1 MLSNI
6 VRLIIYHRPFGILK
20 KRKCTSNMRLLLS
33 NHNDVTRPVMSDV
46 SFSNNHVTRKG
57 NFMKLLFSNRNL
69 NVG

>member
-20 KRKCTSNMRLLLS
+20 KRKCTSDMRLLLS
-33 NHNDVTRPVMSDV
+33 NHNDVTRPGLSLLVIPRD
-46 SFSNNHVTRKG
+46 TKR

-69 NVG
+69 NAG